1 MAEEN
6 PRDLVEHGPVALSI
20 DSKEIAVARKEPPT
34 PKGMSGDEMAEL
46 KARAQAIARRLQ
58 EAGGS
63 KEMEVIDSLAT
74 LGMQTQRQAASDLG
88 LLKARV
94 RETFNQQDPTGQV
107 TTDLVELRMALK
119 QIAPPELSH
128 PSLFDRLLDI
138 LPFRRRLLRLLEK
151 IAMRYEPVARQV
163 VVVETRLRQGRIML
177 TRGNV
182 ELRKLYE
189 QVESQQP
196 AVRKNGYLGELLM
209 QELQDLMERTAE
221 PRKTERIQSALHDV
235 AMRVQDLR
243 TMEEVH
249 SQFFV
254 SIEMTRQNNTR
265 LGQAV
270 ERTLTLATNV
280 VTVGLAIQV
289 ALARQKRVLEAT
301 RRTREFLGDM
311 IVANAETIKRHTQEI
326 GDVFNEPVVA
336 VEKITRAHDALLE
349 AIDMADQLRQEGIV
363 SARENISRLGRLAG
377 ALEERFAGMRELPE
391 GKSLEA

>member
-1 MAEEN
+1 MAEEK
-6 PRDLVEHGPVALSI
+6 PRDLVERGPVALSL
-20 DSKEIAVARKEPPT
+20 DSKEIAAVKKAPP
-34 PKGMSGDEMAEL
+34 PSKGITTEEAEEL
-46 KARAQAIARRLQ
+46 RARAHAIARQLE

-63 KEMEVIDSLAT
+63 KEMEILDSVTT
-74 LGMQTQRQAASDLG
+74 LGLQTQRQAASELG
-88 LLKARV
+88 LLKGRV
-94 RETFNQQDPTGQV
+94 RDTFDREDPTGQV
-107 TTDLVELRMALK
+107 TTDLVELRMALR
-119 QIAPPELSH
+119 QIAPSELSH

-151 IAMRYEPVARQV
+151 IAMRYEPVSRQV
-163 VVVETRLRQGRIML
+163 VVIETRLRQGRIML
-177 TRGNV
+177 TRDNV

-196 AVRKNGYLGELLM
+196 TVRKNAYLGELLM
-209 QELQDLMERTAE
+209 QELEELMERTAE
-221 PRKTERIQSALHDV
+221 PRKKDKIQSALHDV

-270 ERTLTLATNV
+270 ERTLALATNV

-301 RRTREFLGDM
+301 QRTREFLGDM
-311 IVANAETIKRHTQEI
+311 IVANADTIKRHTQEI
-326 GDVFNEPVVA
+326 GDVFNEPVIA
-336 VEKITRAHDALLE
+336 VEKITQAHDALLE
-349 AIDMADQLRQEGIV
+349 AIDMADQLRQEGIA
-363 SARENISRLGRLAG
+363 SARENIFKLNRLAG